1 MSLYK
6 IYINTCTYK
15 FIYILYTL
23 PKKKKKENENKN
35 KWRINGDHVRLIK
48 YDRGS
53 QKFYGIPNSLKKKK
67 KEYLYNII
75 LPPHI

>member
-23 PKKKKKENENKN
+23 QKKRKKKKKEM
-35 KWRINGDHVRLIK
+35 RIKINDA
-48 YDRGS
+48 
-53 QKFYGIPNSLKKKK
+53 
-67 KEYLYNII
+67 
-75 LPPHI
+75 